1 MSFQAFFLKNL
12 EFDGSLIELIQYYN
26 LINVPIL
33 HLSVLCGISDT
44 IVVLSFIGYYSGSK
58 RIFKMIIILDKDKI
72 TEEIKHKLLN
82 KGLRLTGI
90 SDKEIIFHKVK
101 SHLLH

>member
-1 MSFQAFFLKNL
+1 MAINN
-12 EFDGSLIELIQYYN
+12 GSE
-26 LINVPIL
+26 
-33 HLSVLCGISDT
+33 
-44 IVVLSFIGYYSGSK
+44 
-58 RIFKMIIILDKDKI
+58 RIFKMIIILEKDKI

-101 SHLLH
+101 SHFLHWYAIIKTFFDIT